1 VLSLS
6 DPAGI
11 IAVVNIVSD
20 SPRRTRRFRISSV
33 EVLCAVLLVAIL
45 GQGWLQQAFDVP
57 ALRTGS
63 TVFVAVCVQALP
75 FLVLGVLI
83 SGAIAAFVP
92 ARVLEKVLPRRAGA
106 AVGVA
111 GLAGVA
117 LPGCECASVPVARR
131 LMGQG
136 VAPAAALTF
145 LLAAPA
151 VNPVVLVATAVAFPG
166 KPEMVLA
173 RFAGS
178 LATAMV
184 MGWLWARWGKLE
196 WITER
201 ALRRLPD
208 VAGGQ
213 RWRVFAETARTDL
226 VEAGGFLV
234 LGALISSALNV
245 LVPARWFGVLGDQ
258 LVLGIVVMAVLAV
271 VLALCSEADAFVAA
285 SFTEMSVSSKLAFLV
300 LGPMLDLK
308 LLLMYTRVFRAR
320 LIAILV
326 ACTVTQAAAYTMI
339 VHSLY
344 NPPPLAGGKAG
355 TSPATVSA
363 PGGAPTPADAKPT
376 APTP

>member
-1 VLSLS
+1 MDTL
-6 DPAGI
+6 PAT
-11 IAVVNIVSD
+11 ATE
-20 SPRRTRRFRISSV
+20 PRRRSRRFRISSV
-33 EVLCAVLLVAIL
+33 EVLCAILLVAIL
-45 GQGWLQQAFDVP
+45 GQGRLQQLFDVP

-92 ARVLEKVLPRRAGA
+92 ARVLERVLPRRAGA

-166 KPEMVLA
+166 KPELVLA

-208 VAGGQ
+208 VADGQ

-245 LVPARWFGVLGDQ
+245 LVPAKWFGVLGDQ
-258 LVLGIVVMAVLAV
+258 LVLG
-271 VLALCSEADAFVAA
+271 VAR
-285 SFTEMSVSSKLAFLV
+285 
-300 LGPMLDLK
+300 D
-308 LLLMYTRVFRAR
+308 
-320 LIAILV
+320 
-326 ACTVTQAAAYTMI
+326 
-339 VHSLY
+339 
-344 NPPPLAGGKAG
+344 
-355 TSPATVSA
+355 
-363 PGGAPTPADAKPT
+363 GGARGRAGAVQ
-376 APTP
+376 